1 MEHQSTIASGT
12 LMEAAFHR
20 AEIPNLEKNNMN
32 VSRRYLSPLFLAAAL
47 VAPVAIVAVPVP
59 QDAKVQVRVYDK
71 DHKDYHDWNDNE
83 NRAWGQY
90 QTENHQKSYEFSRAN
105 NKQQSQY
112 WNWRHS
118 HPDKD

>member
-1 MEHQSTIASGT
+1 
-12 LMEAAFHR
+12 MEAAFHR

-105 NKQQSQY
+105 NRQQSQY

>member
-1 MEHQSTIASGT
+1 
-12 LMEAAFHR
+12 MEAAFHR
-20 AEIPNLEKNNMN
+20 ADIPNLEDYNMH
-32 VSRRYLSPLFLAAAL
+32 VSLRYLAPFFLAAAL

-59 QDAKVQVRVYDK
+59 VPQDARVQVRVYDK

-90 QTENHQKSYEFSRAN
+90 QTENRQKSYEFSRAN
-105 NKQQSQY
+105 HKQQSQY

>member
-1 MEHQSTIASGT
+1 MH
-12 LMEAAFHR
+12 
-20 AEIPNLEKNNMN
+20 
-32 VSRRYLSPLFLAAAL
+32 VSHRYLAPFFLAAAL
-47 VAPVAIVAVPVP
+47 VAPVVIVAGPVP
-59 QDAKVQVRVYDK
+59 QEAKVQVRVYDK

-83 NRAWGQY
+83 NRAWSRY

-105 NKQQSQY
+105 NKQQTHY

>member
-1 MEHQSTIASGT
+1 MEHQSSIASCI
-12 LMEAAFHR
+12 LREAAFHQ
-20 AEIPNLEKNNMN
+20 ADIPNLEDYNMHA
-32 VSRRYLSPLFLAAAL
+32 SRRYFAPLFLAAAL
-47 VAPVAIVAVPVP
+47 VAPVAMVAVPVP

-71 DHKDYHDWNDNE
+71 DHKDYHDWNDKE